1 MSNHKKMKEVIKEI
15 FGDNEEE
22 RKKMEDKAMRGVNR
36 VRDLQ
41 KNMEFFKEMLSV
53 SDSLL
58 QTIEFA
64 KEEGSKVNIVSMSE
78 LLTGTLV
85 MLEEK
90 GFITIAEKKNKK

>member
-1 MSNHKKMKEVIKEI
+1 MKEVIKEI

>member
-1 MSNHKKMKEVIKEI
+1 MKEVIKEI

-64 KEEGSKVNIVSMSE
+64 KEEGSRVDIVSMSE